1 MKIEISPPLTDPE
14 LNALFAA
21 AWPGHRPTEFGPV
34 LARSL
39 LWLAARRDGPSEE
52 RGDAPAAGQ
61 GNGRGEGPGNGRG
74 EGPGRG
80 SGEGPGN
87 GRGEGEG
94 DERGERKGAGRG
106 EGSGGGRL
114 VGYVN
119 VVGDGGVHAFVLD
132 TTVHPDEQR
141 RGLGRRLVTTA
152 AEQARA
158 RGARWLHVDYEP
170 ALAGFYAGCGFRPT
184 AAGLMALD

>member
-39 LWLAARRDGPSEE
+39 LWLAARRGGPSEE

-61 GNGRGEGPGNGRG
+61 GNGR
-74 EGPGRG
+74 
-80 SGEGPGN
+80 GEGPGN

-132 TTVHPDEQR
+132 TTVHPDERR

>member
-1 MKIEISPPLTDPE
+1 MKIEISPPLTGPE

-52 RGDAPAAGQ
+52 RGDGPVAGQ
-61 GNGRGEGPGNGRG
+61 GN
-74 EGPGRG
+74 G
-80 SGEGPGN
+80 SGEGPGTGRSEGPGN
-87 GRGEGEG
+87 GSGEGEG
-94 DERGERKGAGRG
+94 DERGEGP
-106 EGSGGGRL
+106 GGGRL

-141 RGLGRRLVTTA
+141 RGLGRRPVTTA
-152 AEQARA
+152 AEQARE
-158 RGARWLHVDYEP
+158 RGARWPHVDYEP

>member
-52 RGDAPAAGQ
+52 RGDGPVAGQ
-61 GNGRGEGPGNGRG
+61 GD
-74 EGPGRG
+74 G
-80 SGEGPGN
+80 SGEGPGYGN
-87 GRGEGEG
+87 GEGPGYGNGEGPGHGSGEGEG
-94 DERGERKGAGRG
+94 DERGEGP
-106 EGSGGGRL
+106 GGGRL

-170 ALAGFYAGCGFRPT
+170 ALGGFYAGCGFRPT